1 MHPLLLHQL
10 ADDTV
15 TDRHRHAR
23 AEGRAARR
31 TGRTVRPAS
40 RLRVRAGGLL
50 ITVGTRLAG
59 TRPASAVLHHHTSA
73 SS

>member
-23 AEGRAARR
+23 VQGR
-31 TGRTVRPAS
+31 GRQSAGATVRPAS
-40 RLRVRAGGLL
+40 RLRVRAGSLL
-50 ITVGTRLAG
+50 IAVGTRLAG
-59 TRPASAVLHHHTSA
+59 TRANPAVLHRHTSA
-73 SS
+73 PS